1 MKILTWNCNG
11 ALRKKLPDIDSLNAD
26 ILIIQECE
34 DPQFFKQHYL
44 DWAGDYLWTGTNR
57 NKGIGVF
64 PKNGNRVSALPWH
77 GEFAI
82 TGISQIHPSARWST
96 SDLKLFLPF
105 SVNDN
110 LTMLAVW
117 TKGSDKEAFGYVGQL
132 WKYLQIHGKDMSGP
146 STMIVGDLN
155 SNAIWDKPD
164 RWWSHS
170 GVISELSDLGLQS
183 VYHQLMKEQQGLETT
198 PTFYL
203 QRNLNKPYHIDYA
216 FASADIL
223 SSCELDVGK
232 SIDWLHLSDHMPLVV
247 TVLPSI

>member
-1 MKILTWNCNG
+1 VAWRICHYRSIRN
-11 ALRKKLPDIDSLNAD
+11 P
-26 ILIIQECE
+26 
-34 DPQFFKQHYL
+34 PQRTLVKVRFK
-44 DWAGDYLWTGTNR
+44 
-57 NKGIGVF
+57 
-64 PKNGNRVSALPWH
+64 
-77 GEFAI
+77 AI
-82 TGISQIHPSARWST
+82 
-96 SDLKLFLPF
+96 LPF

-110 LTMLAVW
+110 LTILAVW

-132 WKYLQIHGKDMSGP
+132 WKYLQIHGKDLSGP

-155 SNAIWDKPD
+155 RNVIWDKAD

-183 VYHQLMKEQQGLETT
+183 IYHQLIDEQQGLESM

-216 FASADIL
+216 FASADL
-223 SSCELDVGK
+223 VGSCKLDIGK

-247 TVLPSI
+247 TVLPPN

>member
-11 ALRKKLPDIDSLNAD
+11 ALRKKLPDIDALNAD
-26 ILIIQECE
+26 ILVIQECE
-34 DPQFFKQHYL
+34 DPQFYKKHYL
-44 DWAGDYLWTGTNR
+44 DWAGDYLWIGTSR

-82 TGISQIHPSARWST
+82 TGIAEIHSSARWST

-105 SVNDN
+105 SVNNN
-110 LTMLAVW
+110 LTVLAVW

-132 WKYLQIHGKDMSGP
+132 WKYLQIHGKDLSGR
-146 STMIVGDLN
+146 STMIIGDLN
-155 SNAIWDKPD
+155 SNAIWDKAD
-164 RWWSHS
+164 RWWSHTE
-170 GVISELSDLGLQS
+170 VISELTGLGLQS
-183 VYHQLMKEQQGLETT
+183 IYHQLKNEQQGLETT

-216 FASADIL
+216 FASADL
-223 SSCELDVGK
+223 VGSCALNVGK
-232 SIDWLHLSDHMPLVV
+232 STDWLHLSDHMPLVV
-247 TVLPSI
+247 TVLPPK

>member
-11 ALRKKLPDIDSLNAD
+11 ALRKKLPDIDSLQAD
-26 ILIIQECE
+26 IVVIQECE
-34 DPQFFKQHYL
+34 DPQFYKEHYL
-44 DWAGDYLWTGTNR
+44 DWAGDYLWIGTNR

-82 TGISQIHPSARWST
+82 TGVSKNHPSARWST

-117 TKGSDKEAFGYVGQL
+117 TKGSDKEAFGYVGKL
-132 WKYLQIHGKDMSGP
+132 WA
-146 STMIVGDLN
+146 V
-155 SNAIWDKPD
+155 
-164 RWWSHS
+164 
-170 GVISELSDLGLQS
+170 LGLFAIS
-183 VYHQLMKEQQGLETT
+183 KMHGHAVIYHQLMNEQQGLESM

-216 FASADIL
+216 FATADL
-223 SSCELDVGK
+223 VGNCELDVGK
-232 SIDWLHLSDHMPLVV
+232 SMEWIHLSDHMPLVV
-247 TVLPSI
+247 TVPG